1 MILSTL
7 YLILFL
13 GKNSHLLILSLSY
26 DNEYRNLAGRMTHLV
41 QSVTGNSFIF

>member
-1 MILSTL
+1 MSTL

-26 DNEYRNLAGRMTHLV
+26 DNDIGIWLGE
-41 QSVTGNSFIF
+41 